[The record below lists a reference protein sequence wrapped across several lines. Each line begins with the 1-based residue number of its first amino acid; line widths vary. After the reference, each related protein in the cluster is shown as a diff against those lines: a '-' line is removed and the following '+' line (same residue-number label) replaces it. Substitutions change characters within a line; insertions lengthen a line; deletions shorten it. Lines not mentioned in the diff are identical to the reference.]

1 MGIKLRSSNRLYPFT
16 NFSKDNVSSTEI
28 SEDSVSAESTE
39 DNVSAPE
46 LVEED
51 QKLFDDI
58 YYSCHAKK
66 SSACSRTNE
75 EATVLHIIDVM
86 EAPLLFQ
93 ILSFFSFCGLHLIL
107 AHSALQSCFVM
118 GSKLLLLRAGFD
130 IAFACEAIVSKVS
143 IACICEITFRFLQ
156 DHVQHHTYVACLLLL
171 ARRGWIQTAPLA

>member
-1 MGIKLRSSNRLYPFT
+1 M
-16 NFSKDNVSSTEI
+16 SSTEI

-86 EAPLLFQ
+86 EAPLLFSD
-93 ILSFFSFCGLHLIL
+93 IKFLFFLW
-107 AHSALQSCFVM
+107 
-118 GSKLLLLRAGFD
+118 
-130 IAFACEAIVSKVS
+130 
-143 IACICEITFRFLQ
+143 ITFDTCTLSPAKLFCYGLQ
-156 DHVQHHTYVACLLLL
+156 ITLVASSLRHCLCL
-171 ARRGWIQTAPLA
+171 

>member
-16 NFSKDNVSSTEI
+16 NFSKDTVSSTEI

-66 SSACSRTNE
+66 S
-75 EATVLHIIDVM
+75 
-86 EAPLLFQ
+86 
-93 ILSFFSFCGLHLIL
+93 
-107 AHSALQSCFVM
+107 
-118 GSKLLLLRAGFD
+118 
-130 IAFACEAIVSKVS
+130 
-143 IACICEITFRFLQ
+143 
-156 DHVQHHTYVACLLLL
+156 
-171 ARRGWIQTAPLA
+171 

>member
-66 SSACSRTNE
+66 KFGLQPNE
-75 EATVLHIIDVM
+75 
-86 EAPLLFQ
+86 
-93 ILSFFSFCGLHLIL
+93 
-107 AHSALQSCFVM
+107 
-118 GSKLLLLRAGFD
+118 
-130 IAFACEAIVSKVS
+130 
-143 IACICEITFRFLQ
+143 
-156 DHVQHHTYVACLLLL
+156 
-171 ARRGWIQTAPLA
+171 RRGNSAAYY

>member
-1 MGIKLRSSNRLYPFT
+1 M
-16 NFSKDNVSSTEI
+16 SSTEI

-107 AHSALQSCFVM
+107 AHSALQSCFVY
-118 GSKLLLLRAGFD
+118 GLQITLVASSLR
-130 IAFACEAIVSKVS
+130 
-143 IACICEITFRFLQ
+143 
-156 DHVQHHTYVACLLLL
+156 HCLCL
-171 ARRGWIQTAPLA
+171 

>member
-1 MGIKLRSSNRLYPFT
+1 MDLSSSDIIEWFEVCMFTNGNQTSKFEQIIRYRLYPFT
-16 NFSKDNVSSTEI
+16 NFSKDTVSSTEI

-118 GSKLLLLRAGFD
+118 GSKLLLLRAAFD
-130 IAFACEAIVSKVS
+130 IAFAS
-143 IACICEITFRFLQ
+143 
-156 DHVQHHTYVACLLLL
+156 
-171 ARRGWIQTAPLA
+171 